1 MTYDEEIE
9 AALKRRPADE
19 SAYEEPLAALAGS
32 DGGVQQVRPAT
43 RSRVRTGAM
52 PAVAAIA
59 VVLALGA
66 GASMA
71 GLLSGPAVTAG
82 GHNDFDLTGR
92 VDCFGQA
99 LGYTPGPG
107 MQNPLCPLM
116 AVPPAGYG
124 AAAWGLDP
132 SVPYSPGATQ
142 LHVLVQ
148 EESCNSGMDASG
160 RIAQNVQY
168 RDDAVVV
175 TLAIRTRGGM
185 QTCQSNP
192 ATPYVVRLDQAVGSR
207 SLQDGGSW
215 PASTIAIDGHV
226 VVAPTQSPYP
236 SNWHMPTDCSGTVD
250 DAGFFKAAS
259 STAKYDVYCAVLPAG
274 WTVESHSD
282 PQAADTLLTVI
293 YRGPGGETLELFEG
307 NSCTVGKGVL
317 CAPGNSL
324 GTAMFGDR
332 EGMLVSEPPGADYG
346 LFVAPGEAQSWRATG
361 KGMSLETFKALS
373 AALIIVGK

>member
-1 MTYDEEIE
+1 
-9 AALKRRPADE
+9 
-19 SAYEEPLAALAGS
+19 
-32 DGGVQQVRPAT
+32 
-43 RSRVRTGAM
+43 
-52 PAVAAIA
+52 
-59 VVLALGA
+59 
-66 GASMA
+66 
-71 GLLSGPAVTAG
+71 
-82 GHNDFDLTGR
+82 
-92 VDCFGQA
+92 
-99 LGYTPGPG
+99 
-107 MQNPLCPLM
+107 
-116 AVPPAGYG
+116 
-124 AAAWGLDP
+124 
-132 SVPYSPGATQ
+132 

-236 SNWHMPTDCSGTVD
+236 SNWHMPTDCSGRWMTR
-250 DAGFFKAAS
+250 AS
-259 STAKYDVYCAVLPAG
+259 SRPRHRRRNTTSIAPFCLRLDSG
-274 WTVESHSD
+274 ITQR

-307 NSCTVGKGVL
+307 NSCTVGKGFSV
-317 CAPGNSL
+317 
-324 GTAMFGDR
+324 R
-332 EGMLVSEPPGADYG
+332 
-346 LFVAPGEAQSWRATG
+346 RATVSG
-361 KGMSLETFKALS
+361 RLCLATARACL
-373 AALIIVGK
+373 